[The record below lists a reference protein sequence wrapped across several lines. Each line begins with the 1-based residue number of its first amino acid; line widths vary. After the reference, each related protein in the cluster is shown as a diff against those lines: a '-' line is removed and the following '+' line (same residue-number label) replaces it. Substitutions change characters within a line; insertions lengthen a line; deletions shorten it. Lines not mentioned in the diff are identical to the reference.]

1 MLCLSNI
8 TTLSNSAAIQPF
20 QTSLN
25 KCSPTY
31 RYYSKKVVT
40 QCKNTKQTGGFTGFT
55 SQATY
60 SGACFGRNA
69 VHFICCMIGP
79 HIDTL

>member
-1 MLCLSNI
+1 MFCLSNS

-25 KCSPTY
+25 ECSPTY

-40 QCKNTKQTGGFTGFT
+40 QCKTLNRPGVSQVSLLRLHTVEPALEEMLFTL
-55 SQATY
+55 Y
-60 SGACFGRNA
+60 A
-69 VHFICCMIGP
+69 V
-79 HIDTL
+79 